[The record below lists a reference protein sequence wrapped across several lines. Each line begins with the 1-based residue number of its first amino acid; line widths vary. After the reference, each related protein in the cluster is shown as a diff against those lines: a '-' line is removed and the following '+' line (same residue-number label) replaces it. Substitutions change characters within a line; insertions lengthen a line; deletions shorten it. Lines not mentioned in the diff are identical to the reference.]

1 MALKG
6 FTRNVVIIAFSAFF
20 ADMGYQVLMAG
31 FPYFLVFLLG
41 APVYIY
47 GVAEAL
53 NFGVGS
59 LFAYFG
65 GVLSDRYGHKR
76 TAIIG
81 NALIPIMSF
90 TGFTR
95 NAAYAISIRSAGWW
109 MRNFRTP
116 ARRAMF
122 AYSVDYQ
129 NRGRAF
135 GLLHG
140 LDVAGGVVATGVLIA
155 LLYFGVHIN
164 LIFLITII
172 PITVS
177 TILLVMV
184 RKEDFKKDER
194 PKKSVE
200 KIAIGHKTFLS
211 IIVAT
216 SLFGFSYYSMGY
228 PIITII
234 SRTSSPI
241 LGIASYT
248 VFMAVSAMAGFIY
261 STFVSKHELGL
272 LALAG
277 YLTAA
282 VGSLAFVV
290 VIHFSLPT
298 VLLYLG
304 VGIIAFGTGAVETFE
319 PAIVS
324 KISSSGG
331 TGRAMGWLSSSRSV
345 GMFTGNIMMGFLYSV
360 SSEYS
365 YLYAF
370 IVAFASSLIVF
381 LGSRGFDRSESSPQ
395 DSPAG

>member
-6 FTRNVVIIAFSAFF
+6 FTRNVIIIAFSAFF

-47 GVAEAL
+47 GIAEAL

-65 GVLSDRYGHKR
+65 GALSDRYGHKR
-76 TAIIG
+76 IAVIG

-116 ARRAMF
+116 ARRTMF

-140 LDVAGGVVATGVLIA
+140 LDVAGGVVATGVLIT
-155 LLYFGVHIN
+155 LLYLGVQIS

-177 TILLVMV
+177 TLLVVMV
-184 RKEDFKKDER
+184 RKEDFNKDER
-194 PKKSVE
+194 STKSIR
-200 KIAIGHKTFLS
+200 KMAIGRKTFLS
-211 IIVAT
+211 ILVAT

-234 SRTSSPI
+234 SSTSSPI

-248 VFMAVSAMAGFIY
+248 AFMAVSAIAGFIF
-261 STFVSKHELGL
+261 SSFVSKHELGL
-272 LALAG
+272 LGMAG
-277 YLTAA
+277 YLMAA
-282 VGSLAFVV
+282 LGSLAFVL
-290 VIHFSLPT
+290 VIHFNLPA

-319 PAIVS
+319 PTIVS
-324 KISSSGG
+324 KISSSEGIG
-331 TGRAMGWLSSSRSV
+331 KAMGWLSSSRSV
-345 GMFTGNIMMGFLYSV
+345 GMFTGNIIMGFLYSV

-370 IVAFASSLIVF
+370 IVASASSLIVIA
-381 LGSRGFDRSESSPQ
+381 GGRGFDRSETSPEDSS
-395 DSPAG
+395 AG